1 MSVDNALAGVA
12 ARNAAATAGWYEQ
25 LIGEPGKEAM
35 PGLFEWSL
43 PGGGALQVFEDS
55 ERAGSSSV
63 TLSVTGIDSHVA
75 QLAGHGIAIGKRTHS
90 KDVSTAVIEDP
101 DGNQVVLAEQHSD
114 KVAR

>member
-12 ARNAAATAGWYEQ
+12 VKDAARAAAWYEQ
-25 LIGEPGKEAM
+25 LIGGAGKEAM

-43 PGGGALQVFEDS
+43 PSGGVLQLFEDP

-63 TLSVTGIDSHVA
+63 TFSVTGLDSHVV
-75 QLAGHGIAIGKRTHS
+75 QLSERGVKIGKRTQS
-90 KDVSTAVIEDP
+90 SSVSTALIVDP

-114 KVAR
+114 RVAR